1 MKRKLLVIFFIAIIS
16 SLFIYKFSPKRKEV
30 LYIGEKEYLN
40 DIKYSNFKKYLYD
53 NITYKELINSIDNND
68 YIVLKNRR
76 VYLNQLLSES
86 DLIIIGANNIEYNK
100 RCNQKNTN
108 KKYYQRIMNNNKEKL
123 NQKLKRMISSKI
135 IILENYCIN

>member
-76 VYLNQLLSES
+76 VYLNQLLSDS

-108 KKYYQRIMNNNKEKL
+108 KKYYQRIM
-123 NQKLKRMISSKI
+123 
-135 IILENYCIN
+135 